1 MQHGE
6 EDSPFH
12 GELEAAV
19 AQQTLQNLVDRA
31 GFPEPLK
38 DEGGAD
44 PGTPGGHALTPTPR
58 AEDRQFLGEPPQR
71 LHQGIQAAVGQKL
84 IEAAE
89 SEQDALLDLTIH
101 PLVVY
106 DEQVGAG
113 TVGLR
118 ADEQDI
124 APVSLS

>member
-6 EDSPFH
+6 EDGPFH

-19 AQQTLQNLVDRA
+19 AQQMLQNLVDRA
-31 GFPEPLK
+31 GFSEPLK

-44 PGTPGGHALTPTPR
+44 SGTPGGDALAPTPR
-58 AEDRQFLGEPPQR
+58 TEDRQLLGEPPQR
-71 LHQGIQAAVGQKL
+71 LHQGIESAVGQKL

-89 SEQDALLDLTIH
+89 SEQDALLDLAIH

-106 DEQVGAG
+106 DEQAGAG

-118 ADEQDI
+118 ADEQGI
-124 APVSLS
+124 VPVSLS